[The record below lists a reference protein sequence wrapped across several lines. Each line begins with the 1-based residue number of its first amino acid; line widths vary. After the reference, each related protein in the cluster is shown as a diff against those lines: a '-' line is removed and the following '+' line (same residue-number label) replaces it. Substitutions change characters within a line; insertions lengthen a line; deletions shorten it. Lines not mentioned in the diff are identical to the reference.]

1 MFIKPSTAI
10 RNDYAG
16 ISALA
21 HAEDTPIVL
30 TKNGE
35 SDLVVISYE
44 AFERREEVLRLKAR
58 LEAAEQVR
66 LSGQRGLT
74 LDEARAR
81 LEEIYG

>member
-1 MFIKPSTAI
+1 MIIKPSTAI
-10 RNDYAG
+10 RNDYAA

-21 HAEDTPIVL
+21 HEEDTPVVL

-35 SDLVVISYE
+35 SDLVVMSYE
-44 AFERREEVLRLKAR
+44 AFERREELLRLKAR

-66 LSGQRGLT
+66 AGGQRGLT
-74 LDEARAR
+74 LAESRAR